1 MTRLHS
7 VFLTNSE
14 VEDFQTDTQTSFAIQ
29 RGCRGYISY
38 IITELAEVSVASFRA
53 YKLTLRSSNS
63 WKKNT
68 INQRAAIKVLPLVPI
83 S

>member
-38 IITELAEVSVASFRA
+38 IITELAGVWHLSVHINLLCVAQIHG
-53 YKLTLRSSNS
+53 
-63 WKKNT
+63 KKPQST
-68 INQRAAIKVLPLVPI
+68 KEQQ
-83 S
+83 